1 MAFGISR
8 IGIGIPSSR
17 RGGLGIPF
25 KTDALFHLDGEIIT
39 IGSDQFFKD
48 QVGSRNFLITG
59 YDFYEDWIFGFP
71 YKTLATISAP
81 VGDAVLIAA
90 DVNNFLY
97 AAGGTPNQIP
107 IVALFQDIDYAHKL
121 FTRHATQ
128 KTDVITGYETYEPRV
143 LDIVLYAN
151 VKADGDLTK
160 CNSYF
165 GVPTENANAIWV
177 TKTGHD
183 VTGNGTK
190 ALPFLT
196 IQKGVDTAGANGTV
210 YLGTGVYAEATR
222 VSVSKPLTMQ
232 GLSNVRTS
240 STNTGNQFI
249 INHATVNSTHN
260 FNRIIFDGT
269 TVANNNITDN
279 AGLSGMT
286 YNFNSCGFFNYSRGG
301 VTITAASSTT
311 IVRNSIHSSAR
322 VIASAFGTTI
332 KSSAAANI
340 ILMYG
345 NYIRDNSHVGVYGNC
360 PTFHYNKII
369 YNGSN
374 NFLYSFYS
382 TGISVD
388 YRYNYFKS
396 TNAASTSEKAAVYV
410 LGATSVLIAYN
421 KILIDNIYGYLAIN
435 VFGSA
440 GETITEGCHIH
451 NNYIIDYAHATHVLS
466 VGTEDPATGDNKITG
481 IIIEKNT
488 VLCHRYFA
496 PNEQIITHT
505 IYVGFQPN
513 AIVRYNYVNGGG
525 INYIIKGSVAT
536 ANTTGYVAY
545 NVSVNAHAQ
554 DFFIKGI
561 SGYMIY
567 GNTAYKN
574 NGVLLANIAR
584 CIYLTSNLGGDESN
598 NTLIRNNILI
608 DESNGSSILIDI
620 LTATGVVSNNN
631 VMYNAVGFY
640 GNTSAST
647 NRSFAQWQALGFD
660 ANSTDSNIPFNDVA
674 TFKMWPVTPVVG
686 ADLGAAFDDGLDIT
700 TNWGTT
706 LLSPTIVTRQQ
717 SSNWQ
722 TGAYVQ

>member
-1 MAFGISR
+1 MPG
-8 IGIGIPSSR
+8 IGIGNR
-17 RGGLGIPF
+17 LGKRGNRGWTTPF
-25 KTDALFHLDGEIIT
+25 KSDQLLYLDGTIT
-39 IGSDQFFKD
+39 TVGSDKYFVDKIA
-48 QVGSRNFLITG
+48 GRNFLITG
-59 YDFYEDWIFGFP
+59 YDFYDNWGVGIP

-81 VGDAVLIAA
+81 AADAVLIAA

-97 AAGGTPNQIP
+97 DAGGTPNQIP
-107 IVALFQDIDYAHKL
+107 VVALFQDIDYAHKL
-121 FTRHATQ
+121 FIRHAPQ
-128 KTDVITGYETYEPRV
+128 ITNESTGVEIHEPRV
-143 LDIVLYAN
+143 LDVVLYSTA
-151 VKADGDLTK
+151 KAGSDLTT
-160 CNSYF
+160 CNTFY
-165 GVPTENANAIWV
+165 GVPTESATAIWV
-177 TKTGHD
+177 TKTGD
-183 VTGNGTK
+183 DTTGNGTK

-196 IQKGVDTAGANGTV
+196 IQKGVDTASANGTV

-286 YNFNSCGFFNYSRGG
+286 YNFNNCGFFNYSRGG
-301 VTITAASSTT
+301 VSITAASSTT
-311 IVRNSIHSSAR
+311 TVRNSIHSSAR

-360 PTFHYNKII
+360 PTFHYNKTI

-382 TGISVD
+382 TGIAVD

-421 KILIDNIYGYLAIN
+421 VILIDNIYGYLAIN
-435 VFGSA
+435 VFGAA
-440 GETITEGCHIH
+440 GETLTEGCHIH
-451 NNYIIDYAHATHVLS
+451 NNYIVDYAHATHVLS
-466 VGTEDPATGDNKITG
+466 VGTEEPSDGDNKITG
-481 IIIEKNT
+481 IVIEKNT

-561 SGYMIY
+561 SGYVIY

-584 CIYLTSNLGGDESN
+584 CIYLTSNLGDDAAD

-640 GNTSAST
+640 GNTSVST
-647 NRSFAQWQALGFD
+647 NRSFAEWQALGYD
-660 ANSTDSNIPFNDVA
+660 ANSIDSNIPFNNVA
-674 TFKMWPVTPVVG
+674 TFKMWPVTPVAG
-686 ADLGAAFDDGLDIT
+686 ADLGASFDDGLDVA
-700 TNWGTT
+700 TNWGDNLTT
-706 LLSPTIVTRQQ
+706 PAIATKQQ
-717 SSNWQ
+717 AATWQ
-722 TGAYVQ
+722 IGAYVQ